1 MHVSFG
7 MTDSVVVLP
16 AGAST
21 TCSTLTPTTTSS
33 TTSTTPLPPAL
44 KCEDA
49 AMRKLARLGV
59 PIVKCHAK
67 AARRA
72 FKHRPFDE
80 EACEVGA
87 EAQFDRASRGTD
99 PHGGLRPMSE

>member
-1 MHVSFG
+1 MGLCRSLDAVLVLPAIVPGTFPYICTVHVSFG
-7 MTDSVVVLP
+7 MTGSVVVLP

-21 TCSTLTPTTTSS
+21 TSSTLTPTTTSS

-59 PIVKCHAK
+59 PIVK
-67 AARRA
+67 
-72 FKHRPFDE
+72 
-80 EACEVGA
+80 
-87 EAQFDRASRGTD
+87 
-99 PHGGLRPMSE
+99 